1 MKRRTRQGIGLL
13 GIFLAFIA
21 FYCLMNCKDS
31 FAYSVAFL
39 FSLVSALI
47 CIIIAANQTKS

>member
-13 GIFLAFIA
+13 GILLAFVA

-39 FSLVSALI
+39 FSLVSALT
-47 CIIIAANQTKS
+47 CIIIAVNQTKS